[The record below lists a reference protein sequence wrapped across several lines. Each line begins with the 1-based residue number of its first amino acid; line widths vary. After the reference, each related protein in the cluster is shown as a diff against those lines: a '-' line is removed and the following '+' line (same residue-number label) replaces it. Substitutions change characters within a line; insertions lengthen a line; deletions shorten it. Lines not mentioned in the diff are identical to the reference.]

1 MIYRKV
7 IYNMKRFCPKC
18 GKEIT
23 EDEMI
28 DNFCIDCYMSENEL
42 IKIPE
47 IDISLCVKCFKIKMG
62 KKWYN
67 NFEDLEEDISKSIK
81 SNILIQPK
89 KSTKVNIDL
98 ENNIHFAEITVN
110 TIIGNKFKELKYNV
124 NINVKKDT
132 CLTCSRIA
140 GNYYTTI
147 IQIRFNDKKLQK
159 LILDKLIKEIYEI
172 INAINEKTS
181 RPSANINIIK
191 EVPQKNGI
199 DFYTDNLKY
208 SRNIGIHLMKH
219 KSAIERK
226 YSKSLVGIDKDGK
239 DLTRTTICIHFGNK
253 E

>member
-1 MIYRKV
+1 
-7 IYNMKRFCPKC
+7 MKRFCPKC
-18 GKEIT
+18 GKTIT
-23 EDEMI
+23 EEGMI
-28 DNFCIDCYMSENEL
+28 NNFCIDCYMSENEL

-67 NFEDLEEDISKSIK
+67 SFESLEEDISKSIK
-81 SNILIQPK
+81 SKELYQPK
-89 KSTKVNIDL
+89 ATTKVNIDL
-98 ENNIHFAEITVN
+98 ENNIHNADITVN

-147 IQIRFNDKKLQK
+147 LQLRFNDKKLQK
-159 LILDKLIKEIYEI
+159 LIYDKIIDEIYTI
-172 INAINEKTS
+172 INSINEKTS
-181 RPSANINIIK
+181 RPSANINIVK
-191 EVPQKNGI
+191 EVAQKNGI

-208 SRNIGIHLMKH
+208 TKNLAVHLMKH
-219 KSAIERK
+219 KSALERK

-239 DLTRTTICIHFGNK
+239 DLIRTTICIHFGYK
-253 E
+253 KLDVIKSEE